1 MTTRRSRTRE
11 ALPDP
16 RVAVELARVDV
27 KRGVR
32 WALGQDFWL
41 LYGALSALGFAVIA
55 LFAFDIGHDAGA
67 ALASGGSAWFL
78 DGGAATAWSVVW
90 LFSTAML
97 AFDAFSTNGDLDND
111 GHYLTLRPASDLA
124 GGKLVSAAAKFGPM
138 VAVPVVPCYAGLA
151 LAAGTVAPFA
161 GAATALVVTIL
172 SATAVGYPV
181 GLAAKTLVRR
191 SSLLTR
197 LKPLLG
203 GALVV
208 AYFGVMATGEF
219 TDVVA
224 ALRPALRA
232 PPLGWLG
239 ALSLSTTAGAG
250 ASLSGAVG
258 AVAVGVGATAVGAG
272 LTVPAAR
279 FAWTT
284 DRAQPTDDAD
294 DPVRPPDHAVDRV
307 LGALARSQ
315 ATRGVASTALLRLYR
330 APLQLVFVAFP
341 LIAVFPLAEFVL
353 ESGTVPWYVPWV
365 VVWYGAWA
373 AGATLPLNPLGDQ
386 GAGLPTLLASR
397 ATGRQVVHGYV
408 LAATL
413 VAAPVTTVAAAALGA
428 AAGYTALEL
437 AGVVAGALGATV
449 VACVLAA
456 GVGSLFPRFEAV
468 GFSGSREAVPP
479 SKVAY
484 GAFSASL
491 TLTVA
496 SFAVVANGL
505 ARDLAAV
512 LVSRALPF
520 GWSVAPAIVRPVAW
534 GVLLVVAAA
543 TPAAYRLAQR
553 RLGGYRL
560 A

>member
-1 MTTRRSRTRE
+1 MTTRRFRTRD

-16 RVAVELARVDV
+16 RAAVELARVDV

-32 WALGQDFWL
+32 WVLGQDFWL
-41 LYGALSALGFAVIA
+41 LYGAVSALGFALVA
-55 LFAFDIGHDAGA
+55 LFAFDVGCDAGA

-90 LFSTAML
+90 LFSAAML

-138 VAVPVVPCYAGLA
+138 VAVPVVACYAGLA
-151 LAAGTVAPFA
+151 LGAGTPAPFA
-161 GAATALVVTIL
+161 GAAAALLVTVL

-181 GLAAKTLVRR
+181 GLAVKALVRS

-208 AYFGVMATGEF
+208 AYFGVMASGEF

-239 ALSLSTTAGAG
+239 SLSLSTTAGAG
-250 ASLSGAVG
+250 TGLSAVAGAVT
-258 AVAVGVGATAVGAG
+258 VGVAATALGSV

-284 DRAQPTDDAD
+284 DRAQPTGDAD
-294 DPVRPPDHAVDRV
+294 EPVAPPSHAVDRV
-307 LGALARSQ
+307 LGVLARSQ
-315 ATRGVASTALLRLYR
+315 ATRAVASTALLRVYR

-353 ESGTVPWYVPWV
+353 ESGTVPWYVPWA

-386 GAGLPTLLASR
+386 GTGLPTLLASR
-397 ATGRQVVHGYV
+397 ATGREVVHGYV
-408 LAATL
+408 LAAAL
-413 VAAPVTTVAAAALGA
+413 VAAPITVVGAAALGV

-437 AGVVAGALGATV
+437 AGVVAGALAATV

-468 GFSGSREAVPP
+468 GFAGSREAVPP

-484 GAFSASL
+484 GAFSTSL

-496 SFAVVANGL
+496 SVAVVANDL
-505 ARDLAAV
+505 ARDLVAV

-520 GWSVAPAIVRPVAW
+520 GWTVSAATVRPVAW
-534 GVLLVVAAA
+534 AVIVVVAVA

-553 RLGGYRL
+553 RLGDYRL